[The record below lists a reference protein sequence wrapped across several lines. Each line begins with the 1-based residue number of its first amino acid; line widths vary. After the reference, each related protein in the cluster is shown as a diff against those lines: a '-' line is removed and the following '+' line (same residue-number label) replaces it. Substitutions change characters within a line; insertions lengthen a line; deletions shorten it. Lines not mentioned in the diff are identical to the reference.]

1 MPDGRELKIA
11 LEGGEW
17 LVLVEGDE
25 HTYRGRNL
33 RLVLAEAV
41 DAEAATAWLVELPIR
56 SRLRLLLS
64 KAENTV
70 SGADDRRTDARR

>member
-1 MPDGRELKIA
+1 MVWWHDTPDGRELKIA

-25 HTYRGRNL
+25 RTYGGRDL

-41 DAEAATAWLVELPIR
+41 DAEAATPWLVALADQVE
-56 SRLRLLLS
+56 
-64 KAENTV
+64 AE
-70 SGADDRRTDARR
+70 APLEI